1 MRATASAVVRESS
14 PGGAD
19 RLHDYRVTTL
29 RLLVHPRN
37 PQPRA
42 IREAAAVL
50 RDGGVVAY
58 PTDSSYALG
67 CLTDDVDAVRR
78 IRTIRG
84 IDARH
89 HLSLVCRDLAHVG
102 RYARMDNAQYRLVRL
117 GTPGPYTFLLRAS
130 REVPRRIQHPRRSTI
145 GVRVPEHPVVYALL
159 TELDQPILSSTL
171 IPAGG
176 SAPLN
181 DPAAIL
187 AALRG
192 RIEAVID
199 AGPCPAEPTTVID
212 LERPVPQVVR
222 RGRGDLARLGLAEAD
237 GTITG

>member
-1 MRATASAVVRESS
+1 MGTTA
-14 PGGAD
+14 
-19 RLHDYRVTTL
+19 
-29 RLLVHPRN
+29 LLQVHPGN
-37 PQPRA
+37 PQPRVV
-42 IREAAAVL
+42 REAAGVL

-67 CLTDDVDAVRR
+67 CLVDDVDAVRR
-78 IRTIRG
+78 IRAIRD
-84 IDARH
+84 IDSRH
-89 HLSLVCRDLAHVG
+89 HLTLVCRDLVHVG
-102 RYARMDNAQYRLVRL
+102 RHARMDNAQYRLVRL

-145 GVRVPEHPVVYALL
+145 GVRVPGHRVVHALL
-159 TELDQPILSSTL
+159 TELDQPLLSTTL
-171 IPAGG
+171 VLPGATV
-176 SAPLN
+176 PLD

-212 LERPVPQVVR
+212 LAQSAPQVVR
-222 RGRGDLARLGLAEAD
+222 RGGGDLARLGLAEAD
-237 GTITG
+237 GRITA